1 MDNYQKVK
9 TCFEK
14 EGCTLCTSFEE
25 FEESRKTVLGQSYQ
39 YVRVK
44 FIGSCTHES
53 SAVYTNF
60 NLRKTGMVCK
70 ACVKT
75 EQKNTMKKNK
85 NANEIEYE
93 GIKLIEEYLTPYYEI
108 VRTKEGCL
116 ADLAIRKK
124 GEQEDKWIPVQ
135 VKTTVQ
141 ICHGMYSFT
150 IHNTYK
156 DMLMMCICISE
167 KKIWTMPYNH
177 LKVKS
182 KLNISVQSKYT
193 KYLVDNTIIDTF
205 IDKYVSEIVHH
216 MINTLLLPIN
226 PAQQR
231 EQQYVRKRESCVSF
245 LSYHYPD
252 VQNTCVDVLVNGK
265 KVQEKVLG
273 FIESKKGLYC
283 SFSANTSKVD
293 GKRQFRM
300 YQLGENDYYWIHSS
314 IDERFW
320 IIPEK
325 VLYEKGFLSNKNE
338 IKSRKVLWFK
348 SDRNVKQQWLNEY
361 EFNYQT
367 VNKEG
372 IMKIFG

>member
-70 ACVKT
+70 TCVKT

-85 NANEIEYE
+85 NASEIEYE

-108 VRTKEGCL
+108 VRTKEGCS

-124 GEQEDKWIPVQ
+124 GEQEDKWMPIQ
-135 VKTTVQ
+135 VKTTVKLS
-141 ICHGMYSFT
+141 HGMYSFS
-150 IHNTYK
+150 IRKAYK
-156 DMLMMCICISE
+156 DMLMICVCNSE
-167 KKIWTMPYNH
+167 KKLWIMPYNH
-177 LKVKS
+177 INVKS
-182 KLNISVQSKYT
+182 KLNISVESKYT

-205 IDKYVSEIVHH
+205 IDKYVSDIVYH
-216 MINTLLLPIN
+216 TLEMLLKPIHLL
-226 PAQQR
+226 QQR
-231 EQQYVRKRESCVSF
+231 EQEYVRKRESCVPF
-245 LSYHYPD
+245 VSYHYPD
-252 VQNTCVDVLVNGK
+252 VQGTCVDVLVNGK

-273 FIESKKGLYC
+273 FIESKKALQC
-283 SFSANTSKVD
+283 SLSANNGKLD
-293 GKRQFRM
+293 GKRTFRS

-320 IIPEK
+320 IIPEQ
-325 VLYEKGFLSNKNE
+325 VLYDKGFISNKNE
-338 IKSRKVLWFK
+338 IKPKKTFMFK
-348 SDRNVKQQWLNEY
+348 ALQNEHNSWLNEY